1 MDTENALSVSE
12 INELIKTIITE
23 NLDQKI
29 YVKGEISNMKR
40 SNGNIYF
47 SLKDEG
53 AMINIVYW
61 RPKFEDYSNGDNVIV
76 SGKVTC
82 FPKQGTYQITVQTI
96 DKSGVGD
103 LQKKYEKLKEMLEAK
118 SYFSKK
124 REFPTQINRIAILTA
139 AGGAALQDILYV
151 LKENRFT
158 GEIYIKN
165 CLVQGTNCPNSVKDG
180 IIYFNTLNTHL
191 PIDVLIIARGGGSI
205 EDLMGYSTEEVVRA
219 IYKSDIFTISAI
231 GHEIDKMLSDFA
243 ADFRA
248 PTPSIAAETI
258 IKIQK
263 KQFESVKKYY
273 DILSQLEYTIKSK
286 ISNYENK
293 ITNLFSIHKSFNSE
307 NIINNEIRRLESILK
322 NVSDKVSHNM
332 NGCVYEVEKLKNK
345 NNMYNT
351 SKVLKSGY
359 VIITNEQGDLI
370 DTLVEFKKC
379 VKKEAVF
386 KIIFKDGEESLG

>member
-1 MDTENALSVSE
+1 MDSSNALSVSE
-12 INELIKTIITE
+12 VNELVKTLLTE
-23 NLDQKI
+23 NLDMKMHI
-29 YVKGEISNMKR
+29 MGEISNIKK
-40 SNGNIYF
+40 SNGNVYF
-47 SLKDEG
+47 SLKDTNS
-53 AMINIVYW
+53 IISIVCW
-61 RPKFEDYSNGDNVIV
+61 RPKDSDFGNGDNVIV
-76 SGKVTC
+76 CGKLTC
-82 FPKQGTYQITVQTI
+82 FPKQGTYQITAQSI

-124 REFPTQINRIAILTA
+124 REFPAQINRIAILTA
-139 AGGAALQDILYV
+139 AEGAALQDILYV
-151 LKENRFT
+151 LKENNYI
-158 GEIYIKN
+158 GEVYIKN
-165 CLVQGTNCPNSVKDG
+165 CLVQGARCPDSVKSG
-180 IIYFNTLNTHL
+180 IEYFNNLNDKL
-191 PIDVLIIARGGGSI
+191 SIDVLIVARGGGSI
-205 EDLMGYSTEEVVRA
+205 EDLMGYSTEEVVKA
-219 IYKSDIFTISAI
+219 IYKSDIFTVSAI

-263 KQFESVKKYY
+263 KQYESVKKYY
-273 DILSQLEYTIKSK
+273 DILNQLEYTIKSK

-322 NVSDKVSHNM
+322 NVSDKIFHNI
-332 NGCVYEVEKLKNK
+332 NNCVYELEKLKNK
-345 NNMYNT
+345 NNMFNT

-359 VIITNEQGDLI
+359 VIITNDNGDLI

-379 VKKEAVF
+379 IKEGIEL
-386 KIIFKDGEESLG
+386 KITFKDGETTY